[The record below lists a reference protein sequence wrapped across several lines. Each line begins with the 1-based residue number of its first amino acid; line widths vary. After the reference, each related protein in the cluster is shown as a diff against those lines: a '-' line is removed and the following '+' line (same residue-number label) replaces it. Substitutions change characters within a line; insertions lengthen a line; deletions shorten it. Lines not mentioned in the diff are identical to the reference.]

1 MTEVRAMVRFL
12 REFVP
17 RLWHMPQSGCVICHK
32 RLRMRSMLCPSC
44 AARIPW
50 ITDVHCRTCGK
61 PSSCSDCPRMRRIVV
76 RSGSAVCYDALMRD
90 WLIRYKYKGDAR
102 LASLFVRMMHRA
114 CGHIADRI
122 PTVVTYV
129 PMSQERHEEK
139 GFDPI
144 YGLAQGVAR
153 HMRAPLLRLV
163 DRHRHT
169 PQQSML
175 SKAARLRSVAG
186 AFAIHEHG
194 WDAFCRWAKRQRT
207 EKVRVVFVDD
217 VYTTGSTLHHCAI
230 PVRDASAKAIQFEA
244 VTWAR

>member
-1 MTEVRAMVRFL
+1 MVRFL
-12 REFVP
+12 REFIH
-17 RLWHMPQSGCVICHK
+17 RLAYIPQSECVICYK
-32 RLRMRSMLCPSC
+32 QLRMRSMLCASC
-44 AARIPW
+44 VTRIPW
-50 ITDVHCRTCGK
+50 ITEVHCRTCGK
-61 PSSCSDCPRMRRIVV
+61 PTLCSDCPRMERMIK
-76 RSGSAVCYDALMRD
+76 RSGSAVRYDASMRD

-102 LASLFVRMMHRA
+102 LEALFVRMMYRA
-114 CGHIADRI
+114 CAHIAHRI

-129 PMSQERHEEK
+129 PMSQERHDEK

-144 YGLAQGVAR
+144 CGLAQGVAR
-153 HMRAPLLRLV
+153 YMRAPLLRLV

-175 SKAARLRSVAG
+175 SRTARLTSVAG
-186 AFAIHEHG
+186 AFVVHEQG
-194 WDAFCRWAKRQRT
+194 WDAFCRWAKRQRAPS
-207 EKVRVVFVDD
+207 VRVVFVDD